1 MKVLPREER
10 TASGVMMMAL
20 AVAFF
25 SGIDVTA
32 KWLTLAGLPVIQIVF
47 IRYLVH
53 FALGLAIYFPLEGK
67 DVFHSH
73 APARQILRSFFLF
86 GGTIFNFTAL
96 KHLPITVTT
105 AINFAQPIVITLLAI
120 PILGERVGIRRVLA
134 VCAGFFGVLI
144 VVQPWGAEFDWAL
157 FYSLT
162 TLLIASLYFIMTRML
177 ACVESNS
184 TQQIWSSGL
193 AVAALMPFAIPIW
206 IWPDAPLE
214 WTILLLIGAFG
225 FFGHSATAIA
235 HRWADAS
242 ILAPM
247 IYSQAI
253 WAVLAGIF
261 IFQSWPSIWTYIGS
275 IVIACSG
282 LYIWRRESGKE
293 IKSANV

>member
-1 MKVLPREER
+1 M
-10 TASGVMMMAL
+10 
-20 AVAFF
+20 
-25 SGIDVTA
+25 
-32 KWLTLAGLPVIQIVF
+32 
-47 IRYLVH
+47 
-53 FALGLAIYFPLEGK
+53 
-67 DVFHSH
+67 
-73 APARQILRSFFLF
+73 
-86 GGTIFNFTAL
+86 
-96 KHLPITVTT
+96 
-105 AINFAQPIVITLLAI
+105 ITLLAI

-177 ACVESNS
+177 AGVESNS